1 MKILITEN
9 KVRDFAFLWFD
20 KNKGFYYPKFL
31 RSSMKVGYWDS
42 IGLYLDYLDTKFDGN
57 PQVFIDGLN
66 DRYANE
72 WETRTF
78 YDEDIETNCSIRFK
92 INNFGIEPRESSK
105 SRFELTASVD
115 LELLTTECF
124 EDFVF
129 NPDDASDEFSNHI
142 NGLVGWPVAYVD
154 VNLIGQ

>member
-9 KVRDFAFLWFD
+9 KIKDLSLLWFD
-20 KNKGFYYPKFL
+20 AQKGFFVPHFL
-31 RSSMKVGYWDS
+31 RAALKLDYWGV
-42 IGLYLDYLDTKFDGN
+42 IELYLTYLDTRFNGN

-66 DRYANE
+66 SRYANE
-72 WETRTF
+72 WETRTY
-78 YDEDIETNCSIRFK
+78 YDEDIQTNCSIRFK

-124 EDFVF
+124 EDDHFRV
-129 NPDDASDEFSNHI
+129 DEARDEFSDHI
-142 NGLVGWPVAYVD
+142 NRLVGWPVAYVD
-154 VNLIGQ
+154 VNLIEQ